1 MDMDLLLHWNFMSNV
16 TPSMLNRGEHEVLRA
31 QPLHEERD
39 QGWEY
44 GSMCR
49 SLLQGQQ
56 VQVLDIQ
63 PKVKHINF
71 NFLYLYFHLDYT
83 TRYSLVSFSMPRVK
97 KCWLKTSGVGKTA
110 STKGS
115 FSGQKACG
123 APGYSAG
130 LSKI

>member
-1 MDMDLLLHWNFMSNV
+1 M
-16 TPSMLNRGEHEVLRA
+16 
-31 QPLHEERD
+31 
-39 QGWEY
+39 
-44 GSMCR
+44 
-49 SLLQGQQ
+49 
-56 VQVLDIQ
+56 QVLDIQ

-71 NFLYLYFHLDYT
+71 YLHFHLDYT
-83 TRYSLVSFSMPRVK
+83 TQYSLVSFSMPRVK

-130 LSKI
+130 LS